1 MEIFPVP
8 TGMVVLTAIALAV
21 AAACHW
27 RIRGFWRA
35 CLVSAVVTPVL
46 FLIAC
51 VLQAGLPD
59 PLEPKALLLFSGYAL
74 MVAIVMGMVAA
85 LARRLAPARA

>member
-8 TGMVVLTAIALAV
+8 SGMVVLTAIALAV

-27 RIRGFWRA
+27 RFRGFWRA
-35 CLVSAVVTPVL
+35 SLASAVMTPVL

-59 PLEPKALLLFSGYAL
+59 PLEPKALLLFAGYAL
-74 MVAIVMGMVAA
+74 LVAILVGMVAA
-85 LARRLAPARA
+85 LTRRLAPARA